1 MHPRETTPRSQK
13 IPYEE
18 SIATLRTND
27 KAATRTLEVRVHLAR
42 SASVP
47 SGVQLRILSTE
58 ALDLLH
64 PCKMRAQLRWDNIL
78 PVNDHLKIQQLRN
91 ARMPVLEEMPQWATT
106 GDQAQDSATNR
117 LLNIVRQNLTI

>member
-1 MHPRETTPRSQK
+1 MRLRETTPRSQK

-18 SIATLRTND
+18 SIATLLINV
-27 KAATRTLEVRVHLAR
+27 KAATRTLAVRLHLAR
-42 SASVP
+42 SASEP

-64 PCKMRAQLRWDNIL
+64 PCKMQVQHRWDNIL
-78 PVNDHLKIQQLRN
+78 PAKDHLKIQQLRN
-91 ARMPVLEEMPQWATT
+91 ARMPVLEETPLWVTI
-106 GDQAQDSATNR
+106 GDQALDSATNR